1 MPDAQRA
8 AMCAKA
14 WNAAQRDTERK
25 LVLQVM
31 QRYPSTDMLQVA
43 VEATQ
48 NSNLKKEA
56 TAVALAVAKKTNK
69 QGEVKKMLEN
79 AQQ

>member
-1 MPDAQRA
+1 
-8 AMCAKA
+8 
-14 WNAAQRDTERK
+14 
-25 LVLQVM
+25 M
-31 QRYPSTDMLQVA
+31 QRYPSTAMLQVA

-48 NSNLKKEA
+48 ISSLKEEA

-69 QGEVKKMLEN
+69 QAEVKKMLEN